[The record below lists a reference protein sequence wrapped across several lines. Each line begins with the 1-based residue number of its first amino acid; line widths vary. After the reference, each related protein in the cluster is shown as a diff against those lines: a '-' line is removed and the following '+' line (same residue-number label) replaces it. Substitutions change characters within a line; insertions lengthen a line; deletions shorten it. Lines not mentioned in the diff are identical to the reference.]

1 MPQVEST
8 APPTRLCWCII
19 IFHAQLA
26 ATPIYFTS
34 LSYSSSLVSY
44 SLSLS
49 AIYFTKESCPV
60 SFFALHLRQ
69 MQFVIINLRQFRQRQ
84 SDFRVRVQKGKKFA
98 LAKLEKLQRLLLHFS
113 IHIYTFVEGIF
124 NLTRSL

>member
-26 ATPIYFTS
+26 ATPIYSTS

-98 LAKLEKLQRLLLHFS
+98 LAKLEKLQRLLHFS